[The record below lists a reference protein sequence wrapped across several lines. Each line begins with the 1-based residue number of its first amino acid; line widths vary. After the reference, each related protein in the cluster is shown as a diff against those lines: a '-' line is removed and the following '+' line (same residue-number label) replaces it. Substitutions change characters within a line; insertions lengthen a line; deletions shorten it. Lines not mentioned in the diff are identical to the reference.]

1 MKVFRICSWAIF
13 IIGLL
18 FKILHWPGGSLWAVL
33 GATLLLV
40 HSLIVLAMN
49 AKNQLTQSLMNVAI
63 AAWMVYLLF
72 RVQYWNHAQT
82 VFLIALALTIT
93 ASMCHVILTNKP
105 KNSAMPFY
113 GVVVLGLLLSSTR
126 AHQVHGFMA
135 LNPVLYSKGRTIDY
149 YGWDKQTWFLYLAG
163 KYDEALEANEKALQ
177 AHNAFAESG
186 RDYSMGPYFFETGTD
201 AYTILLNRKNQI
213 EQKSWKHFMNIN
225 SNIQAPH

>member
-18 FKILHWPGGSLWAVL
+18 FKILHWPGASLLAVL
-33 GATLLLV
+33 GATLLIL
-40 HSLIVLAMN
+40 HSLIFLAKN

-113 GVVVLGLLLSSTR
+113 GVVVLGLLLSSMR

-163 KYDEALEANEKALQ
+163 KYDEALEANEK
-177 AHNAFAESG
+177 
-186 RDYSMGPYFFETGTD
+186 T
-201 AYTILLNRKNQI
+201 
-213 EQKSWKHFMNIN
+213 
-225 SNIQAPH
+225 IQALTLRIEHTDLPPSHHYFHINGDLKSYLTGRKVQISQRTWNQFIEDSPKPQY